1 MGEGSTPRDRL
12 GRDLRSWAESV
23 TAMTPDSVRSE
34 SQRLNRERRRRR
46 QRALG
51 GVVSVVV
58 LSVGALFVVSRLR
71 PSPVGVESATRGN
84 LAPSRPAG
92 CSVNARTFVDEFVS
106 APPALGEELPAG
118 SILSLADG
126 TAFGESG
133 LVRVL
138 SIDTGTAVPRQTLD
152 ALEFSGGFKVFVLE
166 RCGSLASIAVIAE
179 SIRSVVSTAG
189 SNSHLASVSI
199 SLDEGRGLVV
209 LTGPRVIAD
218 ELVAEARVDAD
229 LIDFAS
235 SVSSAD

>member
-1 MGEGSTPRDRL
+1 MREGSTSRDLL
-12 GRDLRSWAESV
+12 GRDLRSWVGSV

-58 LSVGALFVVSRLR
+58 LSAGALFVVPRLR
-71 PSPVGVESATRGN
+71 PSTQVGENATPGN
-84 LAPSRPAG
+84 PARSRPGG
-92 CSVNARTFVDEFVS
+92 CSVDAHTFVDEFVS
-106 APPALGEELPAG
+106 APPISGQEFPAG
-118 SILSLADG
+118 STLSLANG

-133 LVRVL
+133 FVRVL
-138 SIDTGTAVPRQTLD
+138 SIDTGTAIPSQTLD

-166 RCGSLASIAVIAE
+166 RCGSLASIGAIAE
-179 SIRSVVSTAG
+179 SFRSVISTAG
-189 SNSHLASVSI
+189 SNSHLASVSV

-218 ELVAEARVDAD
+218 ELVAEARVDAS
-229 LIDFAS
+229 LIDF
-235 SVSSAD
+235 VSS

>member
-71 PSPVGVESATRGN
+71 PSPVGVESATPGN
-84 LAPSRPAG
+84 SAPSRPEG

-118 SILSLADG
+118 STLSLADG

-138 SIDTGTAVPRQTLD
+138 SIDTGTAVPRQALD
-152 ALEFSGGFKVFVLE
+152 ALEFSGGFKVFVME

-179 SIRSVVSTAG
+179 SIRSVVSAAG